1 MLHKAFAREV
11 ARNHYETT
19 DDGRIYLSKSKVYIG
34 GVFSHEVIRDGESL
48 GIGRNH
54 NIVVAEGRT
63 HLLNVLLAG
72 SAQVNPWY
80 LGIFK
85 GNYTPVDGDT
95 AANIVANATECQTEY
110 DESARPAFVETV
122 TGDIGSNDGSKA
134 SLTFNATVTIYGAF
148 LISVNTKGSTTGTL
162 FSAGRFEDGQRDM
175 KNTDKLQVGYNL
187 QASDA

>member
-11 ARNHYETT
+11 ARNQYEAT
-19 DDGRIYLSKSKVYIG
+19 DDGRIYLAKSKVYIG
-34 GVFSHEVIRDGESL
+34 GIFTHEVIRDGESL
-48 GIGRNH
+48 RVGRNH

-72 SAQVNPWY
+72 ATQVSPWY
-80 LGIFK
+80 LGLFK
-85 GNYTPVDGDT
+85 GNYTPVDGDKAT
-95 AANIVANATECQTEY
+95 NIVANATECQTEY
-110 DESARPAFVETV
+110 DESARPTFVGSV
-122 TGDIGSNDGSKA
+122 TGDTGSNDGSKA
-134 SLTFNATVTIYGAF
+134 TFTFNATVTIYGAF

-187 QASDA
+187 QANDA